1 MAVPGGSTRR
11 RDSGIGTHAGS
22 GASHPGPFVLRI
34 VDIQHALAKPLPGLD
49 ACFSPL
55 TGEAVE
61 MVPIIRIYGATPA
74 GQKACLHLH
83 GVSQRISVL
92 CHSSGG
98 NAMQRAHPPG
108 IRVACAN
115 RPRRTAHD

>member
-1 MAVPGGSTRR
+1 MAVPGVSTRR
-11 RDSGIGTHAGS
+11 RDSGVSAQTGS
-22 GASHPGPFVLRI
+22 GASQGPFVLRI
-34 VDIQHALAKPLPGLD
+34 VEIQHALAKPLPGLD

-92 CHSSGG
+92 CHAFGG
-98 NAMQRAHPPG
+98 NEMHRVHTPG
-108 IRVACAN
+108 IRVACAK
-115 RPRRTAHD
+115 R

>member
-1 MAVPGGSTRR
+1 MAVPSGAARR
-11 RDSGIGTHAGS
+11 RDSGSMGRPCGS
-22 GASHPGPFVLRI
+22 GASQPPPFVLRI

-92 CHSSGG
+92 CHSFGG
-98 NAMQRAHPPG
+98 NEMHRVHTPG
-108 IRVACAN
+108 IRVACAK
-115 RPRRTAHD
+115 R